1 MESIEQ
7 HPKLKTKES
16 VRRFSQSGQR
26 SRSPQREKLI
36 MQLAQDTYR
45 FDLGRAQYLRIRT
58 IGLLFLCTLVISACI
73 GIVVGIL
80 LWKSYPHNF
89 TPYLKWQDALLSLSW
104 FIAFISLGG
113 AVMVVR
119 FLHALHAGYTQGMVT
134 LVKHSAI
141 TVRDLS
147 AENLKNIFWIM
158 NSAFWCF
165 VAVLVGLLPVI
176 LIGWTLHLPNI
187 ALAVLTTSVA
197 ILLSLVGFVVSII
210 AASFIIVGC
219 IGLVSFCRKLGSSHT
234 YQLDHQAT
242 IRMDSLTLAITY
254 PGTAE
259 SVVDMN
265 LLAPDDRQ
273 QLLSLLRERWI
284 DTEQVWSSD
293 LDSSHTQNL
302 SEYPDL
308 A

>member
-1 MESIEQ
+1 MESIKQ
-7 HPKLKTKES
+7 HPKLKTNES
-16 VRRFSQSGQR
+16 ARHFSQSSQR

-36 MQLAQDTYR
+36 VQLAQDTYR
-45 FDLGRAQYLRIRT
+45 FDLGRAQYVRIRI
-58 IGLLFLCTLVISACI
+58 IGLLFFCVLIVSACL
-73 GIVVGIL
+73 GIAAGIL
-80 LWKSYPHNF
+80 LWGSYSHNF

-134 LVKHSAI
+134 LVKNSAI

-165 VAVLVGLLPVI
+165 VAVLVGLLPVM
-176 LIGWTLHLPNI
+176 LIGWTLHLSNLT
-187 ALAVLTTSVA
+187 LAILTTSIAV
-197 ILLSLVGFVVSII
+197 LLSLAGLVVSII

-242 IRMDSLTLAITY
+242 IRMDNLTLAITY
-254 PGTAE
+254 PSMAE

-265 LLAPDDRQ
+265 LFAADDRQ
-273 QLLSLLRERWI
+273 QLVSLLRKRWI
-284 DTEQVWSSD
+284 DTEQIWSSD
-293 LDSSHTQNL
+293 LDSSHTQSL
-302 SEYPDL
+302 SQYPDL

>member
-7 HPKLKTKES
+7 HPELKTKER
-16 VRRFSQSGQR
+16 VRRFSQSGPR

-36 MQLAQDTYR
+36 VQLAQDTYR
-45 FDLGRAQYLRIRT
+45 FNLGHAQYLRIRT
-58 IGLLFLCTLVISACI
+58 IGLLLFCTLISSACI
-73 GIVVGIL
+73 GIAVGIL
-80 LWKSYPHNF
+80 LWKSYLHDF

-119 FLHALHAGYTQGMVT
+119 FLHALRVGYTQGMVM
-134 LVKHSAI
+134 LVGNSAI

-187 ALAVLTTSVA
+187 VLAILTTSIA
-197 ILLSLVGFVVSII
+197 ILLSLVGFIGSIV
-210 AASFIIVGC
+210 AASFLIIGC

-242 IRMDSLTLAITY
+242 IRIDNLTLAITY

-259 SVVDMN
+259 SVVDVN
-265 LLAPDDRQ
+265 LLASDDWQ
-273 QLLSLLRERWI
+273 QLLSLLRKRWI
-284 DTEQVWSSD
+284 DTEQVRTSD
-293 LDSSHTQNL
+293 ICEFPNFGSQK
-302 SEYPDL
+302 Y
-308 A
+308 

>member
-7 HPKLKTKES
+7 HPKLKTKEQA
-16 VRRFSQSGQR
+16 RLFSQSAR
-26 SRSPQREKLI
+26 RNSSPLHEKLTAP
-36 MQLAQDTYR
+36 LAQDTYR

-58 IGLLFLCTLVISACI
+58 IGLLFFCTLISSTCL
-73 GIVVGIL
+73 GIAVGVL
-80 LWKSYPHNF
+80 LWKSYPHDF

-119 FLHALHAGYTQGMVT
+119 FLYALRAGYTQGMVT
-134 LVKHSAI
+134 LVGNSAI

-176 LIGWTLHLPNI
+176 LIGWTVHLPNAI
-187 ALAVLTTSVA
+187 LAVLTTSIA
-197 ILLSLVGFVVSII
+197 ILLSLAGFVVSII
-210 AASFIIVGC
+210 AASFIVVGC
-219 IGLVSFCRKLGSSHT
+219 IGLISFCRKLGSSHT

-242 IRMDSLTLAITY
+242 IRIDNLTLAITY

-259 SVVDMN
+259 SVVDVN
-265 LLAPDDRQ
+265 LLAADDWQR
-273 QLLSLLRERWI
+273 LSSLLRKRWMN
-284 DTEQVWSSD
+284 TEQIYSPK
-293 LDSSHTQNL
+293 LDYSQAESL
-302 SEYPDL
+302 SERPDF